1 MALSLTVDIYPDNG
15 LLMFT
20 LAISCS
26 KQNGKGLLWHRHF
39 SFWAFGT
46 AQQKHSEFVEFGTQ
60 PVSPSAL
67 HCCRRS
73 QHSPVAV
80 SHEKK
85 HYLGRSTGLKGTSLY
100 DSTNKTYIEKVTPLL
115 VGHQN
120 LIKCCMILFLCHQK
134 DIPTAFQGVI
144 EGRMLIIQRVSAD
157 HPTQKHPWSPWS
169 PSSLFSYS
177 NETLAVRM

>member
-1 MALSLTVDIYPDNG
+1 MIFFTFSSVNFRSELQRHWKCVIMALSLTVDIYPDKG

-26 KQNGKGLLWHRHF
+26 KQNGKGKLLHRHV
-39 SFWAFGT
+39 SFLAFGT
-46 AQQKHSEFVEFGTQ
+46 AQQKHTEFFEFGTQ

-85 HYLGRSTGLKGTSLY
+85 RPGKVDRFKGHKS
-100 DSTNKTYIEKVTPLL
+100 IRQHE
-115 VGHQN
+115 
-120 LIKCCMILFLCHQK
+120 
-134 DIPTAFQGVI
+134 
-144 EGRMLIIQRVSAD
+144 
-157 HPTQKHPWSPWS
+157 
-169 PSSLFSYS
+169 
-177 NETLAVRM
+177 

>member
-1 MALSLTVDIYPDNG
+1 MALSLTVDIYPDKG

-26 KQNGKGLLWHRHF
+26 KQNGKGKLLHRHV
-39 SFWAFGT
+39 SFLAFGT
-46 AQQKHSEFVEFGTQ
+46 AQQKHTEFFEFGTQ

-85 HYLGRSTGLKGTSLY
+85 HDLGRSTGLKGTSLY

-120 LIKCCMILFLCHQK
+120 LNCSMILFLCHQK

-144 EGRMLIIQRVSAD
+144 EGRSDAD
-157 HPTQKHPWSPWS
+157 PNSFCS